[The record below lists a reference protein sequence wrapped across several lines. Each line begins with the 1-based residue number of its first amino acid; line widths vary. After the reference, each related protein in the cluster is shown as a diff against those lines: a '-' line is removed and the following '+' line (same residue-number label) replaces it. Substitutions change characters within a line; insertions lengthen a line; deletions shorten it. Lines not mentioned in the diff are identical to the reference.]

1 MSNGIIYFLHLIV
14 FHWNLT
20 NVGCF
25 SRRISKEHEELSKVL
40 SFNPGLGLSNVASL
54 FVCLFVCWF
63 FVPYLFSSP
72 HPHHLLQPWSDEC
85 HSSDSECCLRSD
97 ELCFIHM
104 LVIRW
109 TVFHLV
115 WYSRMKWHEKHAV
128 KLREELIY
136 TKFGSTFY
144 ITFLERQAV
153 VKWILIG
160 GYNGTVSDNWVSP
173 VRCPHRNMTFSSHTT
188 SHGPSRQGEWIII
201 GFAATL
207 QLAEGLA
214 REE

>member
-1 MSNGIIYFLHLIV
+1 M
-14 FHWNLT
+14 
-20 NVGCF
+20 CF
-25 SRRISKEHEELSKVL
+25 SRRINEEHEELSKVL
-40 SFNPGLGLSNVASL
+40 SFNLGPGLSNAAFL
-54 FVCLFVCWF
+54 FCFVFVFVF
-63 FVPYLFSSP
+63 FVPYLFSFP
-72 HPHHLLQPWSDEC
+72 HPSHLLQTWSDEC
-85 HSSDSECCLRSD
+85 HSSDSECYLLYD
-97 ELCFIHM
+97 KLFIHT
-104 LVIRW
+104 LVIW
-109 TVFHLV
+109 WIVFHLV
-115 WYSRMKWHEKHAV
+115 WYSRLKWHETHAV

-160 GYNGTVSDNWVSP
+160 GYNSTVSDNWVSP

-207 QLAEGLA
+207 QPAEGLA